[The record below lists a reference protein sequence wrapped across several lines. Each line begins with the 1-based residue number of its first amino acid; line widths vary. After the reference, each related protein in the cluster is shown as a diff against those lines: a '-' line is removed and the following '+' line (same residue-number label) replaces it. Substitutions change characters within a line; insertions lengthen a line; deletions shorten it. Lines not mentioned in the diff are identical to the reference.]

1 MKEYLKLTFFMSI
14 IEEYNIHYT
23 LTVTNSHSFLYNILV
38 DAIFHFF
45 RSIIVF
51 FRHKEVEIYP
61 DDTVKP
67 PVGTG
72 LNRRAQVTL
81 DRVWPIDKSTREIIN
96 SPERLKSVNFVA
108 KLKRSSAKMNA
119 QFIEYRPL
127 TGSWVF
133 EVSNYFC
140 VHIFLTGL

>member
-1 MKEYLKLTFFMSI
+1 MFI
-14 IEEYNIHYT
+14 IKNFSLMLNFT
-23 LTVTNSHSFLYNILV
+23 SF
-38 DAIFHFF
+38 HQ
-45 RSIIVF
+45 IIVF
-51 FRHKEVEIYP
+51 FHHKEVEIYP

-96 SPERLKSVNFVA
+96 SPERLRSVNFVA

-133 EVSNYFC
+133 EVS
-140 VHIFLTGL
+140 IFVPICNLFQK